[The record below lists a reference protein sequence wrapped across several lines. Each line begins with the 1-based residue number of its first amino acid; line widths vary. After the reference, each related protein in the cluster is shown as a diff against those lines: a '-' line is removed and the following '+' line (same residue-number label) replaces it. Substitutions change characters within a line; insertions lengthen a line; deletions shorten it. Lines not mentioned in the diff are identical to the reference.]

1 MQQRMWK
8 LSWNGA
14 EKTAENTVQHRGGG
28 GGSMVANHR
37 GGGES
42 SMVVTTVINLMQQTC
57 ILIAHPISMHT
68 TGWSESP
75 KLFQEKSLETVG
87 KVSKLCQDSL

>member
-1 MQQRMWK
+1 MWQRMWK

-14 EKTAENTVQHRGGG
+14 EKTFENTVQHRGGG

-42 SMVVTTVINLMQQTC
+42 WMVVITLVAKI
-57 ILIAHPISMHT
+57 
-68 TGWSESP
+68 
-75 KLFQEKSLETVG
+75 
-87 KVSKLCQDSL
+87 

>member
-1 MQQRMWK
+1 MWK

-14 EKTAENTVQHRGGG
+14 EKTAKNTVQHRGGS

-42 SMVVTTVINLMQQTC
+42 SMVVTTLYRVIFFSGEDL
-57 ILIAHPISMHT
+57 
-68 TGWSESP
+68 SP
-75 KLFQEKSLETVG
+75 AG
-87 KVSKLCQDSL
+87 R